1 MMHPENFP
9 PPARPPFIA
18 SVRQSVMAVMAS
30 TARRLVLV
38 AVAVLTLGLMHVLQ
52 PVSAHA
58 ATPPQPAI
66 SAFSPPASAPST
78 SAPPAPAAAQQPRN
92 GYADQLQPRRKTPPM
107 LVNQPYA
114 PIRRSDDQADVPEI
128 EMFVGESRVF
138 PTPGVARIAVGNGQV
153 MTAAALDGRE
163 TILFANAVGTS
174 SLFVWSEDGRYQRLK
189 INIVPGDTSRYARE
203 IAAFLAAIP
212 GARASVIGDK
222 VIVEGDGLS
231 DFELLKIDELAK
243 RYPQIVNFTN
253 RLGWEKMIL
262 LDVKIAE
269 FPVNEL
275 REQGIKWTPTG
286 GGAIA
291 GIWSPLRRGHDG
303 PYQVNIQT
311 SGQGNSAPISMKPG
325 VDGAVS
331 GGVAMPAALNIL
343 SGLSLGLNAQLNL
356 LAQNGRASI
365 LAEPQLSARNGAKA
379 SFLAGGEY
387 PYTVST
393 INGPTVMFKS
403 YGVKLEIQPRVDSR
417 GTVRAHIDSE
427 ASSIDAS
434 ISTQAGPGLRTRK
447 VSTEFNVASGE
458 TIVLSGLLSRETSTD
473 IDKVP
478 LLGDLPVLGAL
489 FRSTRFQNKETE
501 LVVFVTP
508 TVVDSHTPELAERAR
523 RVGEKLSGTMDAP
536 PYLSQPLQPGRD
548 AGSFTPAPAPAT
560 PAASMPADGPVSA
573 GGSLLMVTSPQAVL
587 RASPVADSPVL
598 LSLGRGAAVR
608 MGTQPATDG
617 DRSRWRQVMVGE
629 VRGWIAAD
637 AVEPVSR
644 VGAGVLRAPPEPA
657 AEHAGPLLG
666 PVSTPLP
673 QAAAAESRL
682 APRRLRVIAE
692 RLALRVT
699 PDINAPMLR
708 QLRAGAV
715 VEALPQAPRGL
726 WTAVQAGE
734 ERGWVASQWLLPVE
748 QP

>member
-1 MMHPENFP
+1 M
-9 PPARPPFIA
+9 
-18 SVRQSVMAVMAS
+18 MAS
-30 TARRLVLV
+30 PSFAIRLLRRLCGEHALRNRLRALGELRSAVLLLAFATV
-38 AVAVLTLGLMHVLQ
+38 HSTLAAVAQ
-52 PVSAHA
+52 PHPDPLPFA
-58 ATPPQPAI
+58 
-66 SAFSPPASAPST
+66 
-78 SAPPAPAAAQQPRN
+78 APAAASPSPARN
-92 GYADQLQPRRKTPPM
+92 GYADQLQARKKTPPM

-114 PIRRSDDQADVPEI
+114 PIRRSDDQSDIPEI

-163 TILFANAVGTS
+163 TILFANGVGTS

-231 DFELLKIDELAK
+231 DFELLKIDELSR

-262 LDVKIAE
+262 LDVRIAE
-269 FPVNEL
+269 FPVSEL
-275 REQGIKWTPTG
+275 REQGIKWTPAG

-291 GIWSPLRRGHDG
+291 GIWSPLRRGRDG

-311 SGQGNSAPISMKPG
+311 SGQGNAAPVTMQQG
-325 VDGAVS
+325 ADGAAS
-331 GGVAMPAALNIL
+331 GGPALPSALNLL
-343 SGLSLGLNAQLNL
+343 SGINLGLNAQLNL

-379 SFLAGGEY
+379 NFLAGGEY

-393 INGPTVMFKS
+393 VNGQTVLFKP

-417 GTVRAHIDSE
+417 GTVRAQIDSE

-434 ISTQAGPGLRTRK
+434 VSTPAGPGLRTRK

-473 IDKVP
+473 VDKVP

-489 FRSTRFQNKETE
+489 FRSTRYQNKETE

-508 TVVDSHTPELAERAR
+508 TVVDSHTPELAERVR
-523 RVGEKLSGTMDAP
+523 RTGEKLAQAMDAP
-536 PYLSQPLQPGRD
+536 PYLSQPLQAGRD
-548 AGSFTPAPAPAT
+548 AGSFTPAPAPALAAVA
-560 PAASMPADGPVSA
+560 AASAESGSA
-573 GGSLLMVTSPQAVL
+573 GGSLLVVTIPEAMLRAGPSTGAAVL
-587 RASPVADSPVL
+587 L
-598 LSLGRGAAVR
+598 TLGRGAAVR
-608 MGTQPATDG
+608 LAAQPATDG
-617 DRSRWRQVMVGE
+617 DSDNDSASTRWRQVLVGE
-629 VRGWIAAD
+629 VHGWIAAD
-637 AVEPVSR
+637 AVQPASR
-644 VGAGVLRAPPEPA
+644 AAAGVLRDVSASA
-657 AEHAGPLLG
+657 ADNAGPLLG
-666 PVSTPLP
+666 PLSTPLP
-673 QAAAAESRL
+673 PTAAMAGQPAQRT
-682 APRRLRVIAE
+682 LRVTAD

-699 PDINAPMLR
+699 PDINAPLLR
-708 QLRAGAV
+708 QLRAGALV
-715 VEALPQAPRGL
+715 DALPQPQRGR
-726 WTAVQAGE
+726 WIAVQADE
-734 ERGWVASQWLLPVE
+734 LRGWVASQWLLPADR
-748 QP
+748 P

>member
-1 MMHPENFP
+1 MT
-9 PPARPPFIA
+9 PAAYACLSPRRPSA
-18 SVRQSVMAVMAS
+18 SAMPVRQSALRSIMGMLFMMLA
-30 TARRLVLV
+30 
-38 AVAVLTLGLMHVLQ
+38 LQ
-52 PVSAHA
+52 FAMP
-58 ATPPQPAI
+58 
-66 SAFSPPASAPST
+66 
-78 SAPPAPAAAQQPRN
+78 PAAAQLPPAAPASATTPVRSTTPASASAPARN
-92 GYADQLQPRRKTPPM
+92 GYADQLQARRKASPM

-114 PIRRSDDQADVPEI
+114 PIRKSDDQADVPEI

-163 TILFANAVGTS
+163 TILFANGVGTS

-222 VIVEGDGLS
+222 VIVEGDSLS
-231 DFELLKIDELAK
+231 DFELSKIDELAR

-269 FPVNEL
+269 FPVSEL
-275 REQGIKWTPTG
+275 REHGIKWTPTG
-286 GGAIA
+286 GGALA
-291 GIWSPLRRGHDG
+291 GIWSPLRRGRDG
-303 PYQVNIQT
+303 PYQVNIQA
-311 SGQGNSAPISMKPG
+311 SGQGNAAPVTMQQG
-325 VDGAVS
+325 TDGAP
-331 GGVAMPAALNIL
+331 GGVVLPSALNLL
-343 SGLSLGLNAQLNL
+343 SGFNLGLNAQLNL
-356 LAQNGRASI
+356 LVQNGRASI

-393 INGPTVMFKS
+393 INGPTVLFKP

-434 ISTQAGPGLRTRK
+434 VSTPAGPGLRTRK

-478 LLGDLPVLGAL
+478 LLGDLPILGAL
-489 FRSTRFQNKETE
+489 FRSTRYQNKETE

-508 TVVDSHTPELAERAR
+508 TVVDSHTPELAERVR
-523 RVGEKLSGTMDAP
+523 STGEKLARSMDAP
-536 PYLSQPLQPGRD
+536 PYLSQPLQTGRD
-548 AGSFTPAPAPAT
+548 AGSYTPVPALLAPAT
-560 PAASMPADGPVSA
+560 VAPSSQSSSSQSEPA
-573 GGSLLMVTSPQAVL
+573 GGSLLVVTSPEALL
-587 RASPVADSPVL
+587 RASPLADSPVL

-608 MGTQPATDG
+608 MGAEPATEADS
-617 DRSRWRQVMVGE
+617 SRWRPVLVGE

-637 AVEPVSR
+637 AVQPVSR
-644 VGAGVLRAPPEPA
+644 VGAAPRAIGFDA
-657 AEHAGPLLG
+657 AADHAGPLLG
-666 PVSTPLP
+666 PVSTPLTQP
-673 QAAAAESRL
+673 EAAATENQAVQ
-682 APRRLRVIAE
+682 RRLRVTAE

-699 PDINAPMLR
+699 PDINAPVLR

-715 VEALPQAPRGL
+715 VTALPQAQRGR
-726 WTAVQAGE
+726 WTAVQADDL
-734 ERGWVASQWLLPVE
+734 RGWVASQWLLPADR
-748 QP
+748 P

>member
-1 MMHPENFP
+1 MQPTLDLLALF
-9 PPARPPFIA
+9 
-18 SVRQSVMAVMAS
+18 
-30 TARRLVLV
+30 LVLALQI
-38 AVAVLTLGLMHVLQ
+38 AV
-52 PVSAHA
+52 
-58 ATPPQPAI
+58 
-66 SAFSPPASAPST
+66 
-78 SAPPAPAAAQQPRN
+78 APAAAQSPSAVLASVPPPARN
-92 GYADQLQPRRKTPPM
+92 GYADQLQPRRKAPPM

-114 PIRRSDDQADVPEI
+114 PIRNSDDQADIPEI

-153 MTAAALDGRE
+153 LTAAALDGRE
-163 TILFANAVGTS
+163 TILFANGVGTS

-231 DFELLKIDELAK
+231 DFELLKIDELSR
-243 RYPQIVNFTN
+243 RYPQIVNFSS
-253 RLGWEKMIL
+253 RQGWEKMIL

-269 FPVNEL
+269 FPVSEL
-275 REQGIKWTPTG
+275 REHGIKWTPAG
-286 GGAIA
+286 GGAIG
-291 GIWSPLRRGHDG
+291 GIWAPFRRGNDG

-311 SGQGNSAPISMKPG
+311 SGPGNAAPITMQPG
-325 VDGAVS
+325 VDGVAS
-331 GGVAMPAALNIL
+331 GGVVLPSALNIL
-343 SGLSLGLNAQLNL
+343 SGINLGLNAQLNL

-393 INGPTVMFKS
+393 INGPTVLFKP
-403 YGVKLEIQPRVDSR
+403 YGVKLDIQPRVDSR
-417 GTVRAHIDSE
+417 GMVRAQIDSE

-434 ISTQAGPGLRTRK
+434 VSTTSGPGLRTRK

-478 LLGDLPVLGAL
+478 LLGDLPILGAL

-508 TVVDSHTPELAERAR
+508 TVVDSHTPELAERVR
-523 RVGEKLSGTMDAP
+523 RTGEKLAQTMDAP

-548 AGSFTPAPAPAT
+548 AGSFTPAPG
-560 PAASMPADGPVSA
+560 PAAPSAFMPVPGAENA
-573 GGSLLMVTSPQAVL
+573 GGSLLVVTRPEALL
-587 RASPVADSPVL
+587 RASPLTGSPVL
-598 LSLGRGAAVR
+598 LNLARGAAVR
-608 MGTQPATDG
+608 LDASPAADIDAGIETDS
-617 DRSRWRQVMVGE
+617 SRWRHVRVGDI
-629 VRGWIAAD
+629 RGWIAAE
-637 AVEPVSR
+637 AAQPVSR
-644 VGAGVLRAPPEPA
+644 SAAGTLRDLAESA
-657 AEHAGPLLG
+657 ADHAGRLLE

-673 QAAAAESRL
+673 ADAAASQSVQ
-682 APRRLRVIAE
+682 RRLRVTAD

-699 PDINAPMLR
+699 PDINAPVLR
-708 QLRAGAV
+708 QLRAGTV
-715 VEALPQAPRGL
+715 VETLPQMQRGR
-726 WTAVQAGE
+726 WTAVQAGDV
-734 ERGWVASQWLLPVE
+734 RGWVATQWLLPAAR
-748 QP
+748 P